1 MKLKVLK
8 GGSVYMNSLK
18 TSLVLYEGKE
28 IEVKDEVGK
37 VLLESGLAEI
47 VKVKKEVKPKEEEE
61 E

>member
-37 VLLESGLAEI
+37 ALVESGLAEI